1 MSISFIKTK
10 NYKDI
15 NCIELCDNF
24 LDFHSN
30 NNIENKNEIVKLDYP
45 VDIELSYLF
54 KSNTHEDCNLIIV
67 DELNKIIVGFCVIDF
82 SFFLLDSDERDM
94 IGIDDLIFNPD
105 IDFAY
110 YIELILKF
118 YQEMGWKTIYIN
130 THLMQH
136 HQLIVDIF
144 QFHNS
149 IYIEPTN
156 TIYRKINER
165 GLEKDEIEYENIYF
179 EKIQELKEKELKKEI
194 SENEY
199 NIIMQDFINNNNI
212 KSDNHIYDKKII
224 NGYFI
229 QLYKNSYF
237 DEIKKSFYN
246 ILIEFDNIKHS
257 TKGKLINY
265 ISMEECGYESIY
277 NSITKKIERKNF
289 EISKNLKFNKTIL
302 LFDDPLFINN
312 EKINLNLDFYFD
324 IYINDELYPN
334 KLRFNKIILKKIK
347 SAFGENN
354 YNLIYGIEIYRDITK
369 NEIMKNNIHNCYY
382 QDIKKKNYYFL
393 HNEEYYFSLWLK
405 KFPKIINKNQ
415 DYPILFKK
423 NIIEKFINIYE
434 SDSENESENN
444 NSIVE
449 SNNKVSYIYLIQERE
464 NYNLKN
470 NVYKFGRCTQ
480 VPNNVINRLKSGYKK
495 GSKILFIMNC
505 DNDKVVSIETNI
517 RKKFTEIFEKHEDG
531 HEHFIG
537 DSNEMIKTIFTIIQE
552 NN

>member
-30 NNIENKNEIVKLDYP
+30 NNIEDKNEIVKLDYP

-54 KSNTHEDCNLIIV
+54 KANTHEDCNLIIV
-67 DELNKIIVGFCVIDF
+67 DELNKIIVGFCVIEF
-82 SFFLLDSDERDM
+82 SFFDINFDERDM
-94 IGIDDLIFNPD
+94 FGIDDLIFNPD

-136 HQLIVDIF
+136 HQLIADIF
-144 QFHNS
+144 QFHDS
-149 IYIEPTN
+149 IYIQPSIIN
-156 TIYRKINER
+156 QRINENK
-165 GLEKDEIEYENIYF
+165 LEKAEIEYEKNYWDKF
-179 EKIQELKEKELKKEI
+179 NELNERVIKKEI
-194 SENEY
+194 TYNEFEKLLENFEKY
-199 NIIMQDFINNNNI
+199 NKVNPQDF
-212 KSDNHIYDKKII
+212 IYDKKII
-224 NGYFI
+224 NGYLI
-229 QLYKNSYF
+229 QLYNFYYNDST
-237 DEIKKSFYN
+237 KKSIYD
-246 ILIEFDNIKHS
+246 IKIIFDDKIHK

-265 ISMEECGYESIY
+265 TSEEKCYYESII
-277 NSITKKIERKNF
+277 NSRIKKIETKDLDKDTNF
-289 EISKNLKFNKTIL
+289 QFNKTIL

-312 EKINLNLDFYFD
+312 EDISTNSDFYFN
-324 IYINDELYPN
+324 IYINNQKYHKEM
-334 KLRFNKIILKKIK
+334 RFNKINLKKIK
-347 SAFGENN
+347 SAFGENY
-354 YNLIYGIEIYRDITK
+354 YNLIYGIEIYRDIFK
-369 NEIMKNNIHNCYY
+369 NLEIKNSTGYFYNDIYKRYCNYIHPDY
-382 QDIKKKNYYFL
+382 
-393 HNEEYYFSLWLK
+393 YYFSEWLK
-405 KFPKIINKNQ
+405 KFTKINNKNQ
-415 DYPILFKK
+415 DYPFLFKK
-423 NIIEKFINIYE
+423 NIIEKFIYE
-434 SDSENESENN
+434 GDSENESEN

-480 VPNNVINRLKSGYKK
+480 IPNNVIDRLKSGYKK